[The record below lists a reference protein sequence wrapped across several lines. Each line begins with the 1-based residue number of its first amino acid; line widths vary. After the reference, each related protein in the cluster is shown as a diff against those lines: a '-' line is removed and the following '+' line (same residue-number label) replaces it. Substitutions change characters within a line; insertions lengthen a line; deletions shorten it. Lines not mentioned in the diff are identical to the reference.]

1 VKRSEMVEI
10 IGNVIFNCSM
20 EDSVEEISET
30 VLKAMEKAGMRL
42 VDDFNEA
49 VPFEPEEGWEA
60 YFLEQE
66 KQENARD
73 FVIPTDAPFRSSR
86 KIAQAFLDGATFEEI
101 AKVHNITR
109 ERVRQVVAK
118 YRKDYK
124 NEA

>member
-1 VKRSEMVEI
+1 MVEI

>member
-1 VKRSEMVEI
+1 MVKLLADNINIFLPHDFQFDDNEVSEILE
-10 IGNVIFNCSM
+10 
-20 EDSVEEISET
+20 
-30 VLKAMEKAGMRL
+30 VLESAGMRL

-66 KQENARD
+66 KQDNARD
-73 FVIPTDAPFRSSR
+73 FLIPTDAPFRSSR

-124 NEA
+124 NET